1 MGLFDKAKEK
11 ASGLAGNNSDKVDQG
26 VDSAG
31 DFVDDKTGGEHAD
44 KVDKGQDFAKDKF
57 GEGDQQ
63 GGQQ

>member
-11 ASGLAGNNSDKVDQG
+11 ASGLAGGNSDKVDQG

-44 KVDKGQDFAKDKF
+44 KVDKGQEFAKDKF